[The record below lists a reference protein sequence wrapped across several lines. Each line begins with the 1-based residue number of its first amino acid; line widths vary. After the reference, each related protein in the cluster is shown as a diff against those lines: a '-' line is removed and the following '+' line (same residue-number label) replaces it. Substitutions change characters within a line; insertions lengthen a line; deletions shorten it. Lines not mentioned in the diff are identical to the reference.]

1 MMCNPN
7 GTLEI
12 ILGGMFSGKTSE
24 MIRRLKRFR
33 AINQSV
39 LVINSAKDTR
49 NAQEVLQTHDG
60 ITFDCVKTDYLIEV
74 PLTASVI
81 AVDEV
86 RACKADNEWRGQH
99 S

>member
-1 MMCNPN
+1 MCK
-7 GTLEI
+7 LEI

-33 AINQSV
+33 AIDQSV
-39 LVINSAKDTR
+39 LVINSTKDTR
-49 NAQEVLQTHDG
+49 SAKDILQTHDG

-86 RACKADNEWRGQH
+86 RKRDNE
-99 S
+99 